1 VARAR
6 LDSLDTQIL
15 AILRDDGRCSAS
27 EVGRRVNLSPAAAQR
42 RIEKLEALGVIRG
55 YRAEVDETKLGGVVE
70 AFIELR
76 FEGRTEVD
84 EITAS
89 LTGIPELVEAFTIA
103 GDPDALVRVR
113 VAELGE
119 LKRVVDRI
127 RRTGKV
133 TSTKTLVVLGEA
145 PADSG

>member
-1 VARAR
+1 
-6 LDSLDTQIL
+6 
-15 AILRDDGRCSAS
+15 
-27 EVGRRVNLSPAAAQR
+27 
-42 RIEKLEALGVIRG
+42 
-55 YRAEVDETKLGGVVE
+55 
-70 AFIELR
+70 
-76 FEGRTEVD
+76 
-84 EITAS
+84 
-89 LTGIPELVEAFTIA
+89 
-103 GDPDALVRVR
+103 VRVR